1 MCNHSGRTFGG
12 QRNSPGGQSYWGK
25 KASHIHNIESLQDLC
40 ITGSIATALYQSRTG
55 WKRTDGVI
63 MKLLLLVAETQLP
76 PTIFALILAVQ
87 WAAQQNGVL

>member
-1 MCNHSGRTFGG
+1 
-12 QRNSPGGQSYWGK
+12 
-25 KASHIHNIESLQDLC
+25 
-40 ITGSIATALYQSRTG
+40 
-55 WKRTDGVI
+55 